1 MAGDVLRDSVVLLMK
16 AEGPNDSVVFTDKSF
31 YPKTITANGQAKVA
45 TGVGRRGGC
54 CVGGFGTST
63 NNYVGF
69 PASWNWA
76 FSSTNKFTIEFFVN
90 ITAYNAVG
98 GRLLTSGSTFAGYN
112 ATTGIHW
119 QIVTTSVGIY
129 MEAWN
134 GTSNQSCGGIAI
146 PLNTWTHIAI
156 CYDGA
161 GTFQGWKNG
170 LLGWTTACTIAN
182 PSNMPTMMIGA
193 LPGESAG
200 NTTQIFTGFID
211 ELRITKGIN
220 RYTTPFAVPTAEF
233 SESSADPYYA
243 NTSLMLSC
251 DGVHG
256 ATALVDNSMTPK
268 VFTPAGNASLS
279 TISPKYG
286 TAAITLDGTGDY
298 YTTPGHADFNFGS
311 GDFTVEFWVKTA
323 SAVSK
328 ALIDYWATSGSSW
341 QLMTD
346 ASGRLTWCIAGY
358 VKTGSVVISNGVWRH
373 VAVCR
378 AAGVMN
384 FYVDGV
390 VDGAAYS
397 DSANYTS
404 TTAYLAIGAQVTSRN
419 PVYDLA
425 ASFDEIRITKGVAR
439 YTSNFIPVA
448 INFNTQEVGSD
459 QYFGLVKA
467 LCHFNGL
474 SGSTT
479 LVDSSPI
486 NNVVTAYGACKLTAA
501 QGAFSYDPGSV
512 ASFDGVTPVDY
523 LSLAQTGD
531 FAFGNQDFTFECW
544 FNTIAQ
550 TIYTDYAQVFYAST
564 SGIYLGVRFSAQA
577 ELSTLTWTVLDQ
589 AWANL
594 YGINGSSNLT
604 LKDAWHHL
612 AFVRKGGLCRC
623 FLDGQRMTVASGTGS
638 TGTPVTE
645 WTDTTAIG
653 SLTLNIGHT
662 FKGYIDDFRVT
673 SGYARYVDSF
683 IPPQANLSL
692 LDPSLDTTTKLLH
705 ISAEGDDLTTVV
717 TDSSTYLRVISV
729 AGNAKISTAQFK
741 FGASSLYLDGT
752 GDYIAMASRDDL
764 KLKYDDFCVEAWIYT
779 VDNNFTIMDYWQSAP
794 GYWKWGVNAA
804 GKMVWWQGTG
814 IVLTGALSVNTGT
827 WKHVAVSRMNGNLM
841 MFVDGARDGQFY
853 SFYDLSKS
861 PSQLAI
867 GGQVNTRDAAQD
879 MVGYIDEVIITKG
892 YAKYFQDFQAGAV
905 VSGDVDP
912 YLANV
917 SLLVDGSSPGGKY
930 LTIYDRSNNA
940 RQLGVAGQTKAT
952 MDKSRYGLPS
962 IAFDGNGDYIT
973 TMESF
978 PDLILNGDFTI
989 ECSVM
994 LASTS
999 QTASVLVAKGW
1010 PTIPCSS
1017 FLFHMPTN
1025 TNITLYM
1032 SSNGSTWDIAS
1043 NIVMKAGPVAN
1054 VWYNFAIVRSGNT
1067 YNLFEGGR
1075 IVATFTSALTPV
1087 ADAAPVTIGGS
1098 DNAGACFNGWI
1109 DDVRITKGVARYSSR
1124 YIIRN
1129 TRFPGS
1135 TAGEIPVVYKSLSGY
1150 VKDVNGNPVG
1160 TVVRAYRRD
1169 TGALIGE
1176 VLSDKTTGIYT
1187 ISTTYA
1193 GKCSIVF
1200 LPPTTGYGLNALVLD
1215 DMLPV

>member
-1 MAGDVLRDSVVLLMK
+1 MK

-54 CVGGFGTST
+54 CIGGFGTSSA
-63 NNYVGF
+63 NYVGF
-69 PASWNWA
+69 PASANWA
-76 FSSTNKFTIEFFVN
+76 FPSGTKFTIEFFVK
-90 ITAYNAVG
+90 ITAYNTNG
-98 GRLLTSGSTFAGYN
+98 GRLLTAGGGVTAYN
-112 ATTGIHW
+112 STTGVHW
-119 QIVTTSVGIY
+119 QIVTTSAGIY
-129 MEAWN
+129 VEAWN
-134 GTSNQSCGGIAI
+134 GTTNQSCGGVAI

-161 GTFQGWKNG
+161 SGITGWKDG
-170 LLGWTTACTIAN
+170 LLGWEATCPIAA
-182 PSNMPTMMIGA
+182 PSSTPTLMIGA
-193 LPGESAG
+193 VAG
-200 NTTQIFTGFID
+200 DITSSTYFFSGFID

-220 RYTTPFAVPTAEF
+220 RYTAPFAVPTAEF
-233 SESSADPYYA
+233 SESSA
-243 NTSLMLSC
+243 
-251 DGVHG
+251 
-256 ATALVDNSMTPK
+256 
-268 VFTPAGNASLS
+268 
-279 TISPKYG
+279 
-286 TAAITLDGTGDY
+286 
-298 YTTPGHADFNFGS
+298 
-311 GDFTVEFWVKTA
+311 
-323 SAVSK
+323 
-328 ALIDYWATSGSSW
+328 
-341 QLMTD
+341 
-346 ASGRLTWCIAGY
+346 
-358 VKTGSVVISNGVWRH
+358 
-373 VAVCR
+373 
-378 AAGVMN
+378 
-384 FYVDGV
+384 
-390 VDGAAYS
+390 
-397 DSANYTS
+397 
-404 TTAYLAIGAQVTSRN
+404 
-419 PVYDLA
+419 
-425 ASFDEIRITKGVAR
+425 
-439 YTSNFIPVA
+439 
-448 INFNTQEVGSD
+448 D

-486 NNVVTAYGACKLTAA
+486 NNVVTAYGDCKLTAA
-501 QGAFSYDPGSV
+501 QGAFGYDPGSV
-512 ASFDGVTPVDY
+512 ASFDGVAPVDY

-531 FAFGNQDFTFECW
+531 FAFGNQDFTLECW
-544 FNTIAQ
+544 FNTTAQ
-550 TIYTDYAQVFYAST
+550 TIYTDYTVVFYAST
-564 SGIYLGVRFSAQA
+564 AGINLGVRFSSQEAS
-577 ELSTLTWTVLDQ
+577 STLTWTVLD
-589 AWANL
+589 ALWANL
-594 YGINGSSNLT
+594 YGITGSSNLT

-623 FLDGQRMTVASGTGS
+623 FLDGQRMTVGSGVGS
-638 TGTPVTE
+638 TGTQVTE

-653 SLTLNIGHT
+653 SLTLIIGHT

-705 ISAEGDDLTTVV
+705 ISAEGLDNSTVV
-717 TDSSTYLRVISV
+717 TDSSTYLRAISV

-752 GDYIAMASRDDL
+752 GDYIAMSSRDDL

-861 PSQLAI
+861 PPQLAI

-930 LTIYDRSNNA
+930 LSIYDRSNNA

-973 TMESF
+973 TIESF

-1017 FLFHMPTN
+1017 FLFHMLTN

-1043 NIVMKAGPVAN
+1043 NIVMKAEPVAN

-1098 DNAGACFNGWI
+1098 DDASACFNGWI

-1200 LPPTTGYGLNALVLD
+1200 LPPTTGTGLNALVLD